1 MKTTDKRKREI
12 LESLRGGLVVSCQ
25 VQPEDP
31 IYTKDMAVKMAE
43 AAKWAGAVG
52 IRANTPEQIR
62 QIHRGILDFVR
73 QFLEAERQLGFQLP
87 IRGRDA
93 YAPMRSVCSP
103 KNKRFIRELEGL
115 LDEIQIGVPR

>member
-1 MKTTDKRKREI
+1 MSSNRTQMEQQEKGLD
-12 LESLRGGLVVSCQ
+12 LSLLNEELRRA
-25 VQPEDP
+25 
-31 IYTKDMAVKMAE
+31 IAE
-43 AAKWAGAVG
+43 HLYRFRG
-52 IRANTPEQIR
+52 IRAAPEQIR